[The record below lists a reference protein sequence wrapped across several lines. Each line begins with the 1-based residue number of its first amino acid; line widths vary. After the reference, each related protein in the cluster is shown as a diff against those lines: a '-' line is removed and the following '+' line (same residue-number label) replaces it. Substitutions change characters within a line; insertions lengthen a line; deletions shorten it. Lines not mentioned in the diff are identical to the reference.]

1 MSRCEK
7 CVRLSR
13 IMVWVAKRSGIVMRH
28 RGVYCC
34 GESSAPTAIQAIEK
48 EYDRV
53 KKESKNA
60 RNSSN

>member
-1 MSRCEK
+1 MSCEA
-7 CVRLSR
+7 CVKLRR
-13 IMVWVAKRSGIVMRH
+13 IMVWVAKRSGIVMLH

-53 KKESKNA
+53 KSASA
-60 RNSSN
+60 RVRGD

>member
-1 MSRCEK
+1 MSCDQ

-13 IMVWVAKRSGIVMRH
+13 ILVWVAKRSGIVMRH

-34 GESSAPTAIQAIEK
+34 GESSAPTAIEAIEK

-53 KKESKNA
+53 KKDFA
-60 RNSSN
+60 RVRGD